1 MFFANFARL
10 QDCFRITLRILIV
23 KNSILIVKNA
33 KAVVCRCSVKKDIL
47 RNFGKNSQEN
57 TCARD
62 SFLIKLQALGS
73 LLRIS
78 DTGVFLWIFWN
89 IREHL
94 FYRTPPVAVTESLK
108 VMSLFRIF
116 TLLLQIPCIS
126 FDKHASSAGN
136 ESVFNLMNMA
146 LFHIFRCIC
155 RRLFFLKFRYCFLLT
170 VSNRFISLRL

>member
-1 MFFANFARL
+1 MQTL
-10 QDCFRITLRILIV
+10 QDFGLFPHNTENP
-23 KNSILIVKNA
+23 KSILKVKNA
-33 KAVVCRCSVKKDIL
+33 KAVVCRCSVQKDIF
-47 RNFGKNSQEN
+47 RNFAKNLQEN

-78 DTGVFLWIFWN
+78 DTGVFLWILWN
-89 IREHL
+89 IQEYL
-94 FYRTPPVAVTESLK
+94 FYRTPPVAATESLK

-136 ESVFNLMNMA
+136 ESLYLTLWTWLYFAYSVA
-146 LFHIFRCIC
+146 
-155 RRLFFLKFRYCFLLT
+155 FLGVYF
-170 VSNRFISLRL
+170 S